1 VTLASLKLAAINGA
15 SSDLFLVFFF
25 FFFCSMENMIIFI
38 SMSRRLV
45 LYPNGK
51 KNSNGNG
58 HISLYLAI
66 ANAKDLQLGWEVN
79 ANIKFFVFDQI
90 RDKYLCI
97 QGTFAQKLVFIVDL
111 SLICFAICPFGNAS
125 IIYSETCYSLNSY
138 SSLTQLILNLG
149 LIDLM
154 VALKKKYG

>member
-25 FFFCSMENMIIFI
+25 CSMENMIIFV

-66 ANAKDLQLGWEVN
+66 ANTKDLRLGWEVN

-90 RDKYLCI
+90 RDEYLCI
-97 QGTFAQKLVFIVDL
+97 QGTFTQNIVFIVDL
-111 SLICFAICPFGNAS
+111 SLI
-125 IIYSETCYSLNSY
+125 
-138 SSLTQLILNLG
+138 
-149 LIDLM
+149 
-154 VALKKKYG
+154 

>member
-1 VTLASLKLAAINGA
+1 
-15 SSDLFLVFFF
+15 
-25 FFFCSMENMIIFI
+25 MIIFV

-66 ANAKDLQLGWEVN
+66 ANTKDLQLGWEVN

-97 QGTFAQKLVFIVDL
+97 QGTFAQNLVLIVDL
-111 SLICFAICPFGNAS
+111 SLICFAICPSGNTS
-125 IIYSETCYSLNSY
+125 LIYLETCYSLNSY
-138 SSLTQLILNLG
+138 SSVIQLILNLG